1 MANLPNYLPPHL
13 KADFQELESKK
24 QGAFIYEFDRKRKSR
39 SATFLL
45 SIIGLHY
52 AYLGRW
58 GLFVVYLLTLG
69 GVGIWWLIAIFLSV
83 SDCRDKNRDI
93 ALEVMK
99 SIK

>member
-13 KADFQELESKK
+13 KADYEELDAKNK
-24 QGAFIYEFDRKRKSR
+24 NAFIYEFDRKRKSR
-39 SATFLL
+39 SATLLL

>member
-1 MANLPNYLPPHL
+1 MNPIPNYLPPHL
-13 KADFQELESKK
+13 KADFQDLEPKK
-24 QGAFIYEFDRKRKSR
+24 QEAFIYEFERKRKSR
-39 SATFLL
+39 LATFLL

-58 GLFVVYLLTLG
+58 GLFVIYLLTLG
-69 GVGIWWLIAIFLSV
+69 GIGIWWFVAIFLSIY
-83 SDCRDKNRDI
+83 DCRDKNRDI